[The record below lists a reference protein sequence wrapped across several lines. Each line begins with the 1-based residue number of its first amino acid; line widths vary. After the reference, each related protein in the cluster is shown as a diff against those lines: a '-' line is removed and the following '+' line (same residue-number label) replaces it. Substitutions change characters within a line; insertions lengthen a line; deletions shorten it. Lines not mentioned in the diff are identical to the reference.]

1 MIIPFSK
8 PNSTEQE
15 REWFL
20 SVPTKKQTNKQ
31 TNKQVI
37 NWSCPNFVIFYK
49 YYLINVSVFL
59 LFMDYFLLFFL
70 TVRTNRALWLKNT
83 YMQKLLKYNY
93 VLSQKAITDWMARIY
108 ITDSTTMQRGHW
120 ILHIEHI
127 ININFVIS
135 IWLHF

>member
-31 TNKQVI
+31 VI
-37 NWSCPNFVIFYK
+37 NYWSSPNFVIFYK

-83 YMQKLLKYNY
+83 YMQELLKYNY

-108 ITDSTTMQRGHW
+108 NLTVRPHNVGIGYL
-120 ILHIEHI
+120 IHIEHI